1 MTDPTHWVAQTP
13 IQSSR
18 LRPTDGSRSVVPVS
32 RNNTATAVAITSEV
46 VAKGQ
51 QRPDHRPIRPGRGAA
66 PLLLQLGHRA
76 TDEAVPHLTGVEAVA
91 DLPSLVGHYRVDAVR
106 AHLAEQAG
114 ETLRRPASSTCGP
127 PSTRRAGPS
136 NATRSTRRGGSGSAH
151 PARFCPGRF
160 GQPNTGEDNHGLTS

>member
-18 LRPTDGSRSVVPVS
+18 LRPTDGSLPVVPVS

-76 TDEAVPHLTGVEAVA
+76 TDDAVPHHA
-91 DLPSLVGHYRVDAVR
+91 GHQGCGGSHQHRSDIDPE
-106 AHLAEQAG
+106 HLF
-114 ETLRRPASSTCGP
+114 SSSGQ
-127 PSTRRAGPS
+127 TRR
-136 NATRSTRRGGSGSAH
+136 TR
-151 PARFCPGRF
+151 
-160 GQPNTGEDNHGLTS
+160 